1 MNVVVARSAG
11 FCMGVA
17 LALRKLDQ
25 ALRDHPDRAVVT
37 LGPIIHNPQVLER
50 YHALGVAV
58 AETVADIPEGAVVL
72 VRAHGVPRPVAETLA
87 RRGHTVVDATCPK
100 VKKAQILIGR
110 HCGATLPL
118 LLFGEPHHP
127 EVQGL
132 MSHAAQ
138 ATVFQ
143 SLEELVR
150 LPLPAGPVV
159 LAAQTTQDRA
169 EFTRIAA
176 WLRQRV
182 SRLTVL
188 DTICDATKLRQD
200 EVRQLAGQVE
210 AVVVVGGRTSGN
222 TRRLAQIAA
231 ESGRP
236 TWHVETAAELPSEL
250 RQHSHVGVTAGAST
264 PAWIIDEVV
273 AALRAMA

>member
-1 MNVVVARSAG
+1 MNVVIARSAG

-25 ALRDHPDRAVVT
+25 ALRDHPGRTVAT

-50 YHALGVAV
+50 YQALGVAV
-58 AETVADIPEGAVVL
+58 ATTVADIPEGAVVL
-72 VRAHGVPRPVAETLA
+72 VRAHGVPRPVAETLS

-100 VKKAQILIGR
+100 VKKAQLLIAR
-110 HCGATLPL
+110 HCEAALPL
-118 LLFGEPHHP
+118 LLFGEPDHP

-143 SLEELVR
+143 SLEELTR
-150 LPLPAGPVV
+150 WPLPTGPVV

-169 EFTRIAA
+169 EFSRIAA
-176 WLRQRV
+176 WLGQRV
-182 SRLTVL
+182 AGLTVL

-200 EVRQLAGQVE
+200 EIRQLAGQVD
-210 AVVVVGGRTSGN
+210 AVVVVGGRSSGN
-222 TRRLAQIAA
+222 TRRLVQIAA

-236 TWHVETAAELPSEL
+236 TWHVETAAELPPEL
-250 RQHSHVGVTAGAST
+250 GHHGCVGVTAGAST

-273 AALRAMA
+273 TALRTMA